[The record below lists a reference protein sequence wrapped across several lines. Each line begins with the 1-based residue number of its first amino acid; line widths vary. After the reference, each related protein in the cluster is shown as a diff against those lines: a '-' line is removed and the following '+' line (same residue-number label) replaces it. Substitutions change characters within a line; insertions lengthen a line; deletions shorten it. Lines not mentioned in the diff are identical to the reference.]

1 MTDEGCRKGQIVY
14 EPYKYHYFDDDESP
28 SSIRQEFC
36 YKDGSSYSWINSS
49 YFEIPSTEVDG
60 INLNDGASIIIDNKK
75 YYSESSNYKYDKNNN
90 ILIHTRIPSYD
101 KYLSKDDLRVMTP
114 YYCVFNHESLPS
126 NHSYL
131 INQYYVLDNSSK
143 HYIKYTCEDNS
154 LNSSI
159 IDITN
164 VRYIHKDFGPHILTK
179 DPKNSNKY
187 ILADEKYGFSSDLY
201 LYKDNIYVNNC
212 SYNELLNKYVDHD
225 GKLVDDLKLYDVYKI
240 IIISVI
246 IAIVLICLSGW
257 LTKKWLL
264 CIVIIIFATIIIDLI
279 IHFINK
285 DRCISTNDII
295 WYVELIK
302 M

>member
-1 MTDEGCRKGQIVY
+1 MEDKGCRKGQLVY
-14 EPYKYHYFDDDESP
+14 EPYKYYYFEDDDSP

-60 INLNDGASIIIDNKK
+60 INLNDGAIIIIDNKN
-75 YYSESSNYKYDKNNN
+75 YYRLSSDYKYDKNHN
-90 ILIHTRIPSYD
+90 ILIYTRSPNYG
-101 KYLSKDDLRVMTP
+101 KDLIIQDIDE
-114 YYCVFNHESLPS
+114 YCVFNDESLPS

-131 INQYYVLDNSSK
+131 IKQYYVLDNSNK
-143 HYIKYTCEDNS
+143 QYIEYTCENKS

-159 IDITN
+159 VDVINAQYSKHEFD
-164 VRYIHKDFGPHILTK
+164 GPFTLTK

-187 ILADEKYGFSSDLY
+187 TLVDEKYSSSTDLY
-201 LYKDNIYVNNC
+201 LYKDNIYMNSC
-212 SYNELLNKYVDHD
+212 SYNSLLNKYVDHN
-225 GKLVDDLKLYDVYKI
+225 GNLVDDLKLYNIYKI

-246 IAIVLICLSGW
+246 IAIVLICLIGW
-257 LTKKWLL
+257 LTKKWLI

-285 DRCISTNDII
+285 DRCTSIFDTS
-295 WYVELIK
+295 YVELIK